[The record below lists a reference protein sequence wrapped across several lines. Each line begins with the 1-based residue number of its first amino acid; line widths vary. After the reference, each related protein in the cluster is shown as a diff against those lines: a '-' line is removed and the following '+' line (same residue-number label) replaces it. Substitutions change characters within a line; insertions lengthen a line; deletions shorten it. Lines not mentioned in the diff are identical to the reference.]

1 MASHRSLFS
10 LSPAYGTPTI
20 QKSHGNEEMT
30 EERQY
35 VEYERKGSIVTI
47 AMNRPEKLNAVS
59 DEVVRQLMT
68 AFREFDA
75 DPEAHVAILCGRGR
89 AFCSGADVH
98 QRQLRSRE
106 EFERLGGP
114 QGHGANSGDLLMQSV
129 NWKPVIAAV
138 HGYVLG
144 LGLGMVLDCDLIV
157 AEAGTKFH
165 LTETS
170 RGLGSAKQWAQL
182 HFRSGAFADEIALT
196 GRYFT
201 AEEALA
207 GNLINRVAPA
217 GTFMEAAWEQAE
229 TVAANPPLSVRATV
243 RTRRWR
249 LGQAVRE
256 AAFQQAPMRLYLTED
271 FHEAALAFKE
281 KRKPRPFKGR

>member
-1 MASHRSLFS
+1 MDD
-10 LSPAYGTPTI
+10 I
-20 QKSHGNEEMT
+20 EEHS
-30 EERQY
+30 Y
-35 VEYERKGSIVTI
+35 VDYECKDHIVTI

-59 DEVVRQLMT
+59 DEVVRQLMA
-68 AFREFDA
+68 AFRRFDT
-75 DPEAHVAILCGRGR
+75 DPDAYVAILCGRGR

-114 QGHGANSGDLLMQSV
+114 QGHGANSADLLMQSV

-157 AEAGTKFH
+157 AEEATRFQ

-170 RGLGSAKQWAQL
+170 RGLGAAKHWAQF
-182 HFRSGAFADEIALT
+182 HFRNAGAFGDEIALT

-207 GNLINRVAPA
+207 ANVINKVAPK
-217 GTFMEAAWEQAE
+217 GTVMDVAWALAEA
-229 TVAANPPLSVRATV
+229 VAANPPLSVRATV
-243 RTRRWR
+243 RTRRWY
-249 LGQAVRE
+249 LGQYTKE

-281 KRKPRPFKGR
+281 KRRPRPFKGK

>member
-1 MASHRSLFS
+1 MSD
-10 LSPAYGTPTI
+10 
-20 QKSHGNEEMT
+20 
-30 EERQY
+30 ERQF

-68 AFREFDA
+68 AFRAFDA

-157 AEAGTKFH
+157 AETGTKFH

-182 HFRSGAFADEIALT
+182 HFRGGAFADEIALT

-207 GNLINRVAPA
+207 GNLINRVAPT
-217 GTFMEAAWEQAE
+217 GKFMESAWELAE
-229 TVAANPPLSVRATV
+229 AVASNPPLSVRATV

-249 LGQAVRE
+249 LGQVVRE
-256 AAFQQAPMRLYLTED
+256 AAFQQAPMRLYLSED

-281 KRKPRPFKGR
+281 KRKPRPFKGK

>member
-1 MASHRSLFS
+1 MAD
-10 LSPAYGTPTI
+10 ADD
-20 QKSHGNEEMT
+20 
-30 EERQY
+30 RQY
-35 VEYERKGSIVTI
+35 VEYEVHDRIATI

-59 DEVVRQLMT
+59 DEVVRQLMA
-68 AFREFDA
+68 AFRRFDA
-75 DPEAHVAILCGRGR
+75 DPDAWVAILCGRGR
-89 AFCSGADVH
+89 AFCSGADVQ

-114 QGHGANSGDLLMQSV
+114 QGHGANSGDLVHQSV
-129 NWKPVIAAV
+129 NFKPIIACV

-157 AEAGTKFH
+157 AEEGTKFQ

-170 RGLGSAKQWAQL
+170 RGLGAAKHWAQF
-182 HFRSGAFADEIALT
+182 HFRNAGAFGDEIALT

-207 GNLINRVAPA
+207 ANVINRVAPTGMHMA
-217 GTFMEAAWEQAE
+217 VAHELARQ
-229 TVAANPPLSVRATV
+229 VAANPPLSVRATV
-243 RTRRWR
+243 RTRRWY
-249 LGQAVRE
+249 LGQYVRE
-256 AAFQQAPMRLYLTED
+256 AAFQQAPMKLYLSED

-281 KRKPRPFKGR
+281 KRKPRAFKGK

>member
-1 MASHRSLFS
+1 MADAEQQSSAKPSTDERS
-10 LSPAYGTPTI
+10 
-20 QKSHGNEEMT
+20 
-30 EERQY
+30 Y
-35 VEYERKGSIVTI
+35 VDYEIKDHIVTI

-59 DEVVRQLMT
+59 DEVVRQLIA
-68 AFREFDA
+68 AFRRFDS
-75 DPEAHVAILCGRGR
+75 DPDAYVAILCGRGR

-114 QGHGANSGDLLMQSV
+114 QGHGANSGDLLTQSV
-129 NWKPVIAAV
+129 NWKPVIAAT

-157 AEAGTKFH
+157 AEEGTKFQ

-170 RGLGSAKQWAQL
+170 RGLGAAKHWAQF
-182 HFRSGAFADEIALT
+182 HFRNAGAFGDEIALT

-201 AEEALA
+201 AEEAHA
-207 GNLINRVAPA
+207 ANVINRVAPKGKA
-217 GTFMEAAWEQAE
+217 MEVAWSMAE
-229 TVAANPPLSVRATV
+229 AVAANPPLSVRATV
-243 RTRRWR
+243 RTRRFF
-249 LGQAVRE
+249 LAQYTKE
-256 AAFQQAPMRLYLTED
+256 AAFHQAPMKLYLTED

-281 KRKPRPFKGR
+281 KRKPRGFKGR

>member
-1 MASHRSLFS
+1 VSHTDDR
-10 LSPAYGTPTI
+10 
-20 QKSHGNEEMT
+20 H
-30 EERQY
+30 Y
-35 VEYERKGSIVTI
+35 VDYECRDDVAVI
-47 AMNRPEKLNAVS
+47 ALNRPEKLNAVS
-59 DEVVRQLMT
+59 DEVVRQLMA
-68 AFREFDA
+68 AFRRFDA
-75 DPEAHVAILCGRGR
+75 DAEARVAVLCGRGR

-114 QGHGANSGDLLMQSV
+114 QGQGANSGDLLFQTV
-129 NWKPVIAAV
+129 NWKPVVAAV

-157 AEAGTKFH
+157 AEAGTRFQ

-170 RGLGSAKQWAQL
+170 RGLGAAKHWAQF
-182 HFRSGAFADEIALT
+182 HFRGAGAFGDEVSLT

-207 GNLINRVAPA
+207 ANVINRVAPKDEFLNVA
-217 GTFMEAAWEQAE
+217 MALARS
-229 TVAANPPLSVRATV
+229 VAANPPLSVRATV
-243 RTRRWR
+243 RARRWFLDR
-249 LGQAVRE
+249 YAKE

-281 KRKPRPFKGR
+281 KRTPRPFKGR

>member
-1 MASHRSLFS
+1 MAD
-10 LSPAYGTPTI
+10 
-20 QKSHGNEEMT
+20 T
-30 EERQY
+30 EERSY
-35 VEYERKGSIVTI
+35 VDYVCKDHIATI

-59 DEVVRQLMT
+59 DEVVRQLIA
-68 AFREFDA
+68 AFRRFDA
-75 DPEAHVAILCGRGR
+75 DPDAYVAILCGRGR

-114 QGHGANSGDLLMQSV
+114 QGHGANSGDLLTQSV

-157 AEAGTKFH
+157 AEEGTKFQ

-170 RGLGSAKQWAQL
+170 RGLGAAKHWAQF
-182 HFRSGAFADEIALT
+182 HFRGAGAFGDEIALT

-207 GNLINRVAPA
+207 ANVINRVAPK
-217 GTFMEAAWEQAE
+217 GEAINVAWGLAE
-229 TVAANPPLSVRATV
+229 AVATNPPLSVRATV
-243 RTRRWR
+243 RTRRWY
-249 LGQAVRE
+249 LSSYTKE
-256 AAFQQAPMRLYLTED
+256 AAFQQAPMKLYLSED

-281 KRKPRPFKGR
+281 KRKPRAFKGR

>member
-1 MASHRSLFS
+1 MADAGEGS
-10 LSPAYGTPTI
+10 
-20 QKSHGNEEMT
+20 
-30 EERQY
+30 Y
-35 VEYERKGSIVTI
+35 VEYECKDHIVTI

-59 DEVVRQLMT
+59 DEVVRQLMA
-68 AFREFDA
+68 AFRRFDA
-75 DPEAHVAILCGRGR
+75 DPDAYVAILCGRGR

-114 QGHGANSGDLLMQSV
+114 QGHGANSGDLLTQAV

-157 AEAGTKFH
+157 AEEATQFQ

-170 RGLGSAKQWAQL
+170 RGLGAAKHWAQF
-182 HFRSGAFADEIALT
+182 HFRGAGAFGDEVALT

-201 AEEALA
+201 AEEAHAANIINKLA
-207 GNLINRVAPA
+207 PRGKLMEVAWSLA
-217 GTFMEAAWEQAE
+217 EA
-229 TVAANPPLSVRATV
+229 VAANPPLSVRATV
-243 RTRRWR
+243 RTRRWY
-249 LGQAVRE
+249 LAAYTRE

-281 KRKPRPFKGR
+281 KRKPRAFKGK

>member
-1 MASHRSLFS
+1 MAD
-10 LSPAYGTPTI
+10 
-20 QKSHGNEEMT
+20 T
-30 EERQY
+30 EERSY
-35 VEYERKGSIVTI
+35 VDYECRDHIVTI

-59 DEVVRQLMT
+59 DEVVRQLMA
-68 AFREFDA
+68 AFRRFDA
-75 DPEAHVAILCGRGR
+75 DPDAYVAILCGRGR

-114 QGHGANSGDLLMQSV
+114 QGQGANSGDLLTQAV

-157 AEAGTKFH
+157 AEEATQFQ

-170 RGLGSAKQWAQL
+170 RGLGAAKHWAQF
-182 HFRSGAFADEIALT
+182 HFRGAGAFGDEIALT

-207 GNLINRVAPA
+207 ANIINRVAPK
-217 GTFMEAAWEQAE
+217 GTTMDVAWSLAQA
-229 TVAANPPLSVRATV
+229 VAANPPLSVRATV
-243 RTRRWR
+243 RTRRWY
-249 LGQAVRE
+249 LSQYTRE

-281 KRKPRPFKGR
+281 KRKPRAFKGK